1 MLLGKKGC
9 QLLEV
14 PPARENPEFPC
25 FPGKALCAYDVQI
38 FQSCFPRDNW
48 EVEVEYRVKAGQKA
62 GDQRIIFY
70 VWGGRLKNWGR
81 YAKIALQ
88 W

>member
-38 FQSCFPRDNW
+38 FQSCFPRDNS
-48 EVEVEYRVKAGQKA
+48 EVEVEYRAKAGQKS
-62 GDQRIIFY
+62 
-70 VWGGRLKNWGR
+70 GGPTHYILCLRRAPEELG
-81 YAKIALQ
+81 Q
-88 W
+88 VC